1 MVLAYFLSG
10 SSTSSHTATAPPCHS
25 ILLHFQNIQIRKLLI
40 SKEMFSVR
48 VSLLLPRTAPRPFF
62 HFILQMLSTL
72 INQEG
77 REEEEKWIRVS
88 LVIRMQIQTQPLD
101 SQKKSLRRQKLTL
114 GNKFEDLGCRQSP
127 GELWR
132 LSLPCRLL
140 D

>member
-1 MVLAYFLSG
+1 
-10 SSTSSHTATAPPCHS
+10 
-25 ILLHFQNIQIRKLLI
+25 
-40 SKEMFSVR
+40 MFSVR
-48 VSLLLPRTAPRPFF
+48 VSLLLPQTALRPFF

-88 LVIRMQIQTQPLD
+88 LVIRMQIQTQTLD
-101 SQKKSLRRQKLTL
+101 SQKNSLRRQKLTL
-114 GNKFEDLGCRQSP
+114 GNKFEDLSCRQSP
-127 GELWR
+127 GELWL